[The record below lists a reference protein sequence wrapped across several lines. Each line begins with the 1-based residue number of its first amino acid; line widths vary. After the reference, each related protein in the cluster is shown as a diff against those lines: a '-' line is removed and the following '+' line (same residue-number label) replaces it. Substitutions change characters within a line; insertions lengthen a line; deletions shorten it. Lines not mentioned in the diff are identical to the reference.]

1 MKYIKKCIKILLRKA
16 IWLLYYFFYSLPID
30 CYFYVKSFLG
40 LLKENEYLGS
50 SDFGDKI
57 CIFVSYPK
65 DGRISES
72 LNRYL
77 LDLQL
82 LGYSIIFITNK
93 HVVLEDIEKIKSI
106 CVRIIIRE
114 NYGKDFGAYKHGI
127 LKYKNQI
134 LNSKSLLI
142 ANDSV
147 IHIKSLKPMFDVM
160 NAKNL
165 DFWGVSEAYG
175 PAVYQHHHICSY
187 FLVINQKI
195 LKSEIFWNFW
205 QKKYKP
211 TYSRVQV
218 IKNGEIAFSST
229 IKKHSFDM
237 DAYINSHKM
246 YQELI
251 NKPDKIQ
258 KFTNTSFFNSFKNNE
273 QDIYSALNLMYR
285 LNHNVIYLKLLLQL
299 ELPLLKKDVFSR
311 CKYYAA
317 ELLDILNKLNI
328 NNAEDIIEELLLQVN
343 PKKSF
348 KDKILEFIGEK

>member
-1 MKYIKKCIKILLRKA
+1 MKYIKKCIKILLIKS
-16 IWLLYYFFYSLPID
+16 IWLTYYFFYLLPID
-30 CYFYVKSFLG
+30 CYFYIKSFLG
-40 LLKENEYLGS
+40 LLKENEYLGN

-134 LNSKSLLI
+134 LNSKNLLI

-165 DFWGVSEAYG
+165 DFWGISEAYG
-175 PAVYQHHHICSY
+175 PATYENYHLGSY
-187 FLVINQKI
+187 FLVIDQKI

-205 QKKYKP
+205 RKYKP

-218 IKNGEIAFSST
+218 I
-229 IKKHSFDM
+229 
-237 DAYINSHKM
+237 
-246 YQELI
+246 
-251 NKPDKIQ
+251 
-258 KFTNTSFFNSFKNNE
+258 NN
-273 QDIYSALNLMYR
+273 
-285 LNHNVIYLKLLLQL
+285 
-299 ELPLLKKDVFSR
+299 
-311 CKYYAA
+311 
-317 ELLDILNKLNI
+317 
-328 NNAEDIIEELLLQVN
+328 
-343 PKKSF
+343 
-348 KDKILEFIGEK
+348 

>member
-1 MKYIKKCIKILLRKA
+1 MQKYIVILLRKSM
-16 IWLLYYFFYSLPID
+16 WLTYYFSYLLPID

-82 LGYSIIFITNK
+82 LGYSIIFIANK
-93 HVVLEDIEKIKSI
+93 DVVLEDIEKIKSI

-165 DFWGVSEAYG
+165 DFWGVSESYYG
-175 PAVYQHHHICSY
+175 PAVYQDPHICSY

-195 LKSEIFWNFW
+195 LKSGIFWNFW
-205 QKKYKP
+205 QRYKP
-211 TYSRVQV
+211 NYSRVQV

-237 DAYINSHKM
+237 DAYINVSSMSQFLQK
-246 YQELI
+246 
-251 NKPDKIQ
+251 NKSNLEDFIHLQ
-258 KFTNTSFFNSFKNNE
+258 SEHSFVKHNLKSIFSLL
-273 QDIYSALNLMYR
+273 YST
-285 LNHNVIYLKLLLQL
+285 NHNAHFTKLMLLLG
-299 ELPLLKKDVFSR
+299 LPLLKKDVFSR
-311 CKYYAA
+311 CKYYAE

-328 NNAEDIIEELLLQVN
+328 KNAEDIIKELLLQLN
-343 PKKSF
+343 HNKSF